1 MSLFHKLDKDH
12 NVVPCTLEEFA
23 AMSDEERRVGRDQI
37 GPFLVSTVFLGID
50 HGHGAG
56 APLFFETMIFGP
68 LGDVYCDRRSTWAE
82 AEEEHARGVR
92 IAKETMEEMNA

>member
-12 NVVPCTLEEFA
+12 NVVPCTAEEFA

-37 GPFLVSTVFLGID
+37 GDYLVSTAFLGID
-50 HGHGAG
+50 HGHGHK
-56 APLFFETMIFGP
+56 PFFFETMIFCP
-68 LGDVYCDRRSTWAE
+68 VDEVYCERRSTWAE

-92 IAKETMEEMNA
+92 IAKEAMEELKK